1 MDPNTNTNNLSSAQS
16 PSNRNVQNN
25 MNAAAQKQVLNP
37 VNFHSPFFPKT
48 QKSQI
53 SKPNPYPKKILFPQF
68 FILILIFHFGPTL
81 LGLKFGSSQAM
92 PTAKFFGDFGETPK
106 IFWTEI

>member
-37 VNFHSPFFPKT
+37 VDFHSPFFPKI

-53 SKPNPYPKKILFPQF
+53 AKPNPYPQKNQF
-68 FILILIFHFGPTL
+68 LPTIYTYLDIPFRPNPFGP
-81 LGLKFGSSQAM
+81 
-92 PTAKFFGDFGETPK
+92 
-106 IFWTEI
+106 